1 MTHHRVVATQR
12 SALALAACRCTL
24 ASTSRKNACF
34 FVHVSRAARLHT
46 NAWYACTSPS
56 NTCASTRASRARH
69 ARSSLRV
76 SSTSGSFVPTA
87 VNNGGSGGAFR
98 LVAPVVSGSVEIN
111 VQGSSYGSAGRVR
124 VDANDV
130 SGLNRNVVP
139 HGSLS
144 IGSVLVARLT
154 PEPTIDITEIA
165 GSAIPENSTL
175 PVQII
180 LPNGSNPNQ
189 NVTLQVRNFA
199 TKVPIEV
206 VLIPDSGPAVVAN
219 TLVDNTTENPAR
231 ITVPLTFPVNVGV
244 TVQAWVR
251 GKP

>member
-1 MTHHRVVATQR
+1 MAFYPDWGTGYGGGGGAGAVLIA
-12 SALALAACRCTL
+12 
-24 ASTSRKNACF
+24 
-34 FVHVSRAARLHT
+34 
-46 NAWYACTSPS
+46 S
-56 NTCASTRASRARH
+56 NTRIHFQPVEGAPGVRLRAIGGEG
-69 ARSSLRV
+69 
-76 SSTSGSFVPTA
+76 TG